1 MILDKEVKNM
11 AEKVKAELK
20 IPIPE
25 SFNDDLRE
33 FLRSAAREVIQEVVT
48 QETRA
53 KDYMSAKEVQTYMGI
68 SPNTLAEWIRLG
80 LPVSVVGSKR
90 YISKRHLDEFL
101 EKHIKQ

>member
-1 MILDKEVKNM
+1 M
-11 AEKVKAELK
+11 AKLE

-25 SFNDDLRE
+25 AFNDELKSMLRA
-33 FLRSAAREVIQEVVT
+33 AAREVIQEVVT

-53 KDYMSAKEVQTYMGI
+53 KDYMSAKEIQNYMGI

-80 LPVSVVGSKR
+80 LAVSVIGSKR

-101 EKHIKQ
+101 EKHIKK

>member
-1 MILDKEVKNM
+1 M
-11 AEKVKAELK
+11 AKLE

-25 SFNDDLRE
+25 AFNDELKSMLRA
-33 FLRSAAREVIQEVVT
+33 AAREVIQEVVT

-80 LPVSVVGSKR
+80 LAVSVIGSKR

>member
-1 MILDKEVKNM
+1 M
-11 AEKVKAELK
+11 AELK

-25 SFNDDLRE
+25 AFNDELKQLLRT
-33 FLRSAAREVIQEVVT
+33 AAKEVIQEVVT

-53 KDYMSAKEVQTYMGI
+53 KDYMSAKEVQSYMGI

-80 LPVSVVGSKR
+80 LHCSVVGSKR

>member
-1 MILDKEVKNM
+1 M
-11 AEKVKAELK
+11 AEIK

-25 SFNDDLRE
+25 AFNDELKQLLRA
-33 FLRSAAREVIQEVVT
+33 AAREVIQEVVT

-53 KDYMSAKEVQTYMGI
+53 KDYMSARDLQNYMGI

>member
-1 MILDKEVKNM
+1 M
-11 AEKVKAELK
+11 AEIK

-25 SFNDDLRE
+25 AFNSELQEMLRA
-33 FLRSAAREVIQEVVT
+33 AAREVIQEVVT

-53 KDYMSAKEVQTYMGI
+53 RDYMSAKQIQNYMGI

>member
-1 MILDKEVKNM
+1 M
-11 AEKVKAELK
+11 AEIK

-25 SFNDDLRE
+25 AFNSELQEMLRA
-33 FLRSAAREVIQEVVT
+33 AAREVIQEVVT

-80 LPVSVVGSKR
+80 LAVSVIGSKR
-90 YISKRHLDEFL
+90 YISKKSLDEFL
-101 EKHIKQ
+101 DKHKHIKQ

>member
-1 MILDKEVKNM
+1 M
-11 AEKVKAELK
+11 AKLE

-25 SFNDDLRE
+25 AFNDELKQL
-33 FLRSAAREVIQEVVT
+33 LRSAAREVIQEVVT

-53 KDYMSAKEVQTYMGI
+53 KDYMSARDLQNYMGI

>member
-1 MILDKEVKNM
+1 M
-11 AEKVKAELK
+11 AELK

-25 SFNDDLRE
+25 AFNDELKSMLRA
-33 FLRSAAREVIQEVVT
+33 AAREVIQEVVT

-53 KDYMSAKEVQTYMGI
+53 KDYMSARDLQKYMGI

-90 YISKRHLDEFL
+90 YISKKSLDEFI
-101 EKHIKQ
+101 EKHKHIKQ

>member
-1 MILDKEVKNM
+1 M
-11 AEKVKAELK
+11 ANLQIPIPDTFNEELK
-20 IPIPE
+20 IL
-25 SFNDDLRE
+25 LRA
-33 FLRSAAREVIQEVVT
+33 AAREVIEEVVT

-80 LPVSVVGSKR
+80 LICSVVGSKR

>member
-1 MILDKEVKNM
+1 M
-11 AEKVKAELK
+11 AELK

-25 SFNDDLRE
+25 AFNDELKQL
-33 FLRSAAREVIQEVVT
+33 LRSAAREVIQEVVT

-53 KDYMSAKEVQTYMGI
+53 KDYMSARDLQKYMGI

-80 LPVSVVGSKR
+80 LAVSVIASKR

-101 EKHIKQ
+101 ENHIKTIK

>member
-1 MILDKEVKNM
+1 M
-11 AEKVKAELK
+11 AEIK

-25 SFNDDLRE
+25 AFNSELQEMLRA
-33 FLRSAAREVIQEVVT
+33 AAREVIQEVVK

-53 KDYMSAKEVQTYMGI
+53 KDYMSAKEVQAYMGI

-80 LPVSVVGSKR
+80 LICSVVGSKR

-101 EKHIKQ
+101 EQHIKHIKQ

>member
-1 MILDKEVKNM
+1 M
-11 AEKVKAELK
+11 AEIK

-25 SFNDDLRE
+25 AFNDELKSMLRA
-33 FLRSAAREVIQEVVT
+33 AAREVIQEVVT

-53 KDYMSAKEVQTYMGI
+53 KDYMSAKEIQNYMGI

-80 LPVSVVGSKR
+80 LPVSVIGSKR

-101 EKHIKQ
+101 EKHIKK

>member
-1 MILDKEVKNM
+1 M
-11 AEKVKAELK
+11 AELK

-25 SFNDDLRE
+25 AFNDELKQL
-33 FLRSAAREVIQEVVT
+33 LRSAAREVIQEVVT

-80 LPVSVVGSKR
+80 LAVSVIGSKR

-101 EKHIKQ
+101 EKHIKK

>member
-1 MILDKEVKNM
+1 M
-11 AEKVKAELK
+11 AKLE

-25 SFNDDLRE
+25 AFNDELKSMLRA
-33 FLRSAAREVIQEVVT
+33 AAREVIQEVVT

-53 KDYMSAKEVQTYMGI
+53 KDYMSAKEIQNYMGI

-80 LPVSVVGSKR
+80 LPVSVIGSKR

-101 EKHIKQ
+101 EKHIKK

>member
-1 MILDKEVKNM
+1 M
-11 AEKVKAELK
+11 AEIK

-25 SFNDDLRE
+25 AFNDELKSMLRA
-33 FLRSAAREVIQEVVT
+33 AAREVIREVVT

-80 LPVSVVGSKR
+80 LICSVVGSKR
-90 YISKRHLDEFL
+90 YISKKSLDEFL
-101 EKHIKQ
+101 DKHKHIKQ

>member
-1 MILDKEVKNM
+1 M
-11 AEKVKAELK
+11 AEIK

-25 SFNDDLRE
+25 AFNSELQEMLRA
-33 FLRSAAREVIQEVVT
+33 AAREVIQEVVT

-68 SPNTLAEWIRLG
+68 SPNTLYEWERKYG
-80 LPVSVVGSKR
+80 LPVSVIGSKR